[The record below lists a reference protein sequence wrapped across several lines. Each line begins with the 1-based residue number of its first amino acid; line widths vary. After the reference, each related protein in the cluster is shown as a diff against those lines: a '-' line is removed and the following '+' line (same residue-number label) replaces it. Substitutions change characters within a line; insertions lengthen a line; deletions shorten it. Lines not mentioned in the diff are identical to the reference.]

1 MIYLAATAFLLAVFG
16 FVQKAKRNGFR
27 TAMLDSVFAALAG
40 FGAGLFIGFGARL
53 GMWAIAF
60 FNGDASRFSVAGSLQ
75 VVLLFSSFGIGL
87 GLLYELILRDWL
99 RRSGLLFG
107 IIITLITLYPF
118 AQSAVQVM
126 SFQPTTISLVFFTG
140 IFTALM
146 WLPFAVTLEMLLR
159 YYQTRLKTTL
169 LSGWLCKKAETH
181 L

>member
-1 MIYLAATAFLLAVFG
+1 MVYLAAAALLLTVFG
-16 FVQKAKRNGFR
+16 FVQKTRRNGLR
-27 TAMLDSVFAALAG
+27 TAILESVFAALAG

-53 GMWAIAF
+53 GMAAIAF

-75 VVLLFSSFGIGL
+75 VILLFSSFGIGL

-107 IIITLITLYPF
+107 IIITLFTLYPF
-118 AQSAVQVM
+118 AESAVQVM
-126 SFQPTTISLVFFTG
+126 NFQPTIISLVFFTG

-146 WLPFAVTLEMLLR
+146 WLPFAVTLETFLR

-169 LSGWLCKKAETH
+169 LSAWFCKKAETH